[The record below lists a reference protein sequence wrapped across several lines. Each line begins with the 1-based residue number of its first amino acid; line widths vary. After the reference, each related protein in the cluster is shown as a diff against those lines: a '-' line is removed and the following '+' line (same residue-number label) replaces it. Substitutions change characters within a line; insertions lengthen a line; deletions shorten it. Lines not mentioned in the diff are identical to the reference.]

1 MQVRL
6 AAQVAS
12 KVEGVRLS
20 LNYSKLTDTVNLLLD
35 AIKHQWHLKLSCLP
49 QTGTINPKVRL
60 DERHQAWVSQ
70 YAIERGISVTS
81 ATNLLISEY
90 LAGNT
95 MNVLPQPQKIETE
108 NLALTPQISPQEQ
121 TTEKLKGQLLVRSL
135 KL

>member
-6 AAQVAS
+6 AAQVAH

-35 AIKHQWHLKLSCLP
+35 AIRHQWHLNLSPLP
-49 QTGTINPKVRL
+49 QTGTVNPKVRL
-60 DERHQAWVSQ
+60 DKRHRGWVSQ
-70 YAIERGISVTS
+70 YATERGISVAS

-90 LAGNT
+90 LAGNRI
-95 MNVLPQPQKIETE
+95 NVLPQSPNNVAE
-108 NLALTPQISPQEQ
+108 NLASTPQVSLPEP
-121 TTEKLKGQLLVRSL
+121 TTEKPKGQSLLRNL

>member
-6 AAQVAS
+6 AAQVAH

-35 AIKHQWHLKLSCLP
+35 AIRHQWHLNLSCLP
-49 QTGTINPKVRL
+49 QTEAVNFKVRL
-60 DERHQAWVSQ
+60 DKRHTVWVSQ
-70 YAIERGISVTS
+70 YATTRGISVTS

-90 LAGNT
+90 LVGNRT
-95 MNVLPQPQKIETE
+95 SFLPQLPTTVTDNIKPVPQ
-108 NLALTPQISPQEQ
+108 ASPQEPNAD
-121 TTEKLKGQLLVRSL
+121 KPKGQALVRSL

>member
-6 AAQVAS
+6 ADQVAS

-20 LNYSKLTDTVNLLLD
+20 LNYSKLSDTVNLLLD
-35 AIKHQWHLKLSCLP
+35 AIRHQWHLKLSSLP

-60 DERHQAWVSQ
+60 NERHQAWVSQ
-70 YAIERGISVTS
+70 YATERGISVAS

-95 MNVLPQPQKIETE
+95 INVLPQASKNPVE
-108 NLALTPQISPQEQ
+108 NLTPTPQLSPPEP
-121 TTEKLKGQLLVRSL
+121 TTEKLKGQTLIRNL

>member
-20 LNYSKLTDTVNLLLD
+20 LNYPKLSDTVNLLLD
-35 AIKHQWHLKLSCLP
+35 AIRHRWNLNLSYLP
-49 QTGTINPKVRL
+49 QTEATNSKVRL
-60 DERHQAWVSQ
+60 DERHKDWVSQ
-70 YAIERGISVTS
+70 YATERGISVTS

-90 LAGNT
+90 FGGNV
-95 MNVLPQPQKIETE
+95 MNF
-108 NLALTPQISPQEQ
+108 SPQAQANLTSAIKQSPEPPKQ
-121 TTEKLKGQLLVRSL
+121 EPNAEKPKGQTLIRNL